1 MVTVLFNENKSAA
14 IFQNQVVA
22 WVREMFCFFSLVKNP
37 RNVNKLTTIEA
48 REKMKTVLESLEFYL
63 FFAFTKSKNNQLL
76 KDLRAD
82 TDKWT
87 VQCLFI

>member
-14 IFQNQVVA
+14 IFQNPVVA
-22 WVREMFCFFSLVKNP
+22 WVREMFGFFSLVKNH

-48 REKMKTVLESLEFYL
+48 REKMKTVLESLEFDN
-63 FFAFTKSKNNQLL
+63 FFVVFTKSKNNQNL

-82 TDKWT
+82 TD
-87 VQCLFI
+87 

>member
-14 IFQNQVVA
+14 IFQNQLVA
-22 WVREMFCFFSLVKNP
+22 WVREMFGFFSLVTNH

-48 REKMKTVLESLEFYL
+48 REKMKTVLESLEFDN
-63 FFAFTKSKNNQLL
+63 FFVVFTKSKNNQNL

-82 TDKWT
+82 TD
-87 VQCLFI
+87 